1 MEKLDLVKL
10 ALMCAASGRHNIM
23 LVGPAGCGKT
33 IALHKFGSLL
43 PDLTEEEAQSVNR
56 IKSLAGLMGG
66 WDYAKDNWLRP
77 PFRNPHMSASLEG
90 MCGGGVRCMPGEI
103 SLAHNGVLFLDE
115 AAEFKSS
122 VLQMLRV
129 PLESGKVCLSRAGR
143 TTIYPADF
151 QLAMTANPCPCGN
164 YGSKAK
170 VCLCSVR
177 SVELYW
183 KKFSAPLLDRVDIIL
198 YVDADDNLAEE
209 MEKWDWDAMKAKV
222 LDSVEKQRDRGYRN
236 GRLPVEKLDKAW
248 LNFSDTAWNKAQRFV
263 EKYDWSPRR
272 KAVCVKLAKTIAD
285 LDGCDSVSEREMDL
299 ACDLCKTIDIESI
312 NK

>member
-33 IALHKFGSLL
+33 IALQKFGSLI
-43 PDLTEEEAQSVNR
+43 PDLTEEEARSVNR
-56 IKSLAGLMGG
+56 IKSIAGLMGPKE
-66 WDYAKDNWLRP
+66 WEKDNWLRP
-77 PFRNPHMSASLEG
+77 PFRNPHCTASLEG

-115 AAEFKSS
+115 AAEFRSS

-129 PLESGKVCLSRAGR
+129 PLENGKVCLSRAGR

-151 QLAMTANPCPCGN
+151 QLAMSVLPCPCGN
-164 YGSKAK
+164 YGSKK
-170 VCLCSVR
+170 KMCLCSMQ

-209 MEKWDWDAMKAKV
+209 MEKWDWDAMRAKV
-222 LDSVEKQRDRGYRN
+222 LASVERQRERGYRN
-236 GRLPVEKLDKAW
+236 GRLPVEKLSNLW
-248 LNFSDTAWNKAQRFV
+248 LNLSDAAWKMVYDITLER
-263 EKYDWSPRR
+263 DWSHRR
-272 KAVCVKLAKTIAD
+272 RAICLKLAKTIAD
-285 LDGCDSVSEREMDL
+285 LFCCDSVSESEVGL
-299 ACDLCKTIDIESI
+299 ACELCKAFSIENI

>member
-23 LVGPAGCGKT
+23 LVGPAGCGKA
-33 IALHKFGSLL
+33 IALQRLADLL
-43 PDLTEEEAQSVNR
+43 PHLTKDEAESVNR
-56 IKSLAGLMGG
+56 IKSLAGIMPLAYNG
-66 WDYAKDNWLRP
+66 DEEWLRP
-77 PFRNPHMSASLEG
+77 PFRMPHTSASIEG
-90 MCGGGVRCMPGEI
+90 MCGGGIQCRPGEI

-129 PLESGKVCLSRAGR
+129 PLEGGKVCLSRAGR

-151 QLAMTANPCPCGN
+151 QLAMTTNPCPCGN
-164 YGSKAK
+164 YGSTKK
-170 VCLCSVR
+170 VCLCSMQ

-209 MEKWDWDAMKAKV
+209 MEKWDWDAMRANV
-222 LDSVEKQRDRGYRN
+222 LDSVEKQRARGHRN

-248 LNFSDTAWNKAQRFV
+248 LNFSDPAWNKAQRFV

-272 KAVCVKLAKTIAD
+272 KAICVKLAKTIAD
-285 LDGCDSVSEREMDL
+285 LFGCDSVSEREMDL
-299 ACDLCKTIDIESI
+299 ACDLCKTIDIENI

>member
-33 IALHKFGSLL
+33 IALQKFRSLL

-56 IKSLAGLMGG
+56 IRSIAGLMGG

-77 PFRNPHMSASLEG
+77 PFRMPHMSASIEG
-90 MCGGGVRCMPGEI
+90 MCGGGVQCRPGEI

-115 AAEFKSS
+115 AAEFRSS

-151 QLAMTANPCPCGN
+151 QLAMSVLPCPCGN
-164 YGSKAK
+164 YGSKKK
-170 VCLCSVR
+170 VCLCSMH

-198 YVDADDNLAEE
+198 YVDADENLAEE
-209 MEKWDWDAMKAKV
+209 MEKWDWDAMRANV
-222 LDSVEKQRDRGYRN
+222 WVSVENQRARGHRN
-236 GRLPVEKLDKAW
+236 GRLPVEKLDKDW
-248 LNFSDTAWNKAQRFV
+248 LNFSDDAWNKAQRFV

-272 KAVCVKLAKTIAD
+272 KAICVKLAKTIAD
-285 LDGCDSVSEREMDL
+285 LFCCDSVSEREVDL
-299 ACDLCKTIDIESI
+299 ACDLCNPIGIE
-312 NK
+312 NKNK

>member
-33 IALHKFGSLL
+33 IALQKFESLL

-56 IKSLAGLMGG
+56 IKSIAGLMGG

-77 PFRNPHMSASLEG
+77 PFRNPHCTASLEG

-103 SLAHNGVLFLDE
+103 SLAHNGVLLLDE
-115 AAEFKSS
+115 AAEFRSS

-129 PLESGKVCLSRAGR
+129 PLEGGKVCLSRAGR

-151 QLAMTANPCPCGN
+151 QLAMTTNPCPCGN

-170 VCLCSVR
+170 MCLCSMR
-177 SVELYW
+177 TVELYW

-209 MEKWDWDAMKAKV
+209 MEKWDWEEMKAIVK
-222 LDSVEKQRDRGYRN
+222 DSVEKQRTRGYRN
-236 GRLPVEKLDKAW
+236 ARLPVEKMDKDW
-248 LNFSDTAWNKAQRFV
+248 LNFFDSAWSKVQRFV
-263 EKYDWSPRR
+263 EKYDWSARG
-272 KAVCVKLAKTIAD
+272 KASCVKLAKTIAD
-285 LDGCDSVSEREMDL
+285 MECLDKVSERHVDL
-299 ACDLCKTIDIESI
+299 ACDLCKAIDIENI